1 MLFDK
6 LPIELNNLIF
16 EYYNYY
22 QQEHKI
28 HFDKTLNFI
37 NKIPKFLT
45 RFKHR
50 ARRGMIIYY
59 IFQDEN
65 CIHYI
70 IENKKYFNTI
80 NEACK
85 KKKINLQKKIN

>member
-1 MLFDK
+1 MLFDN

-22 QQEHKI
+22 QQEHKT

-37 NKIPKFLT
+37 NKIPKFLR
-45 RFKHR
+45 RFKQR

-65 CIHYI
+65 SVYYI
-70 IENKKYFNTI
+70 IENKNYFNTF
-80 NEACK
+80 NDALK
-85 KKKINLQKKIN
+85 RKN